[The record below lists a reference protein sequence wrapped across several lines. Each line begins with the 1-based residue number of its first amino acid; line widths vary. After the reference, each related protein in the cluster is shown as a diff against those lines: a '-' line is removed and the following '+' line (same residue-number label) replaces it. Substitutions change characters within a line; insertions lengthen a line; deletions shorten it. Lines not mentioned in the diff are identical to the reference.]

1 MSRYLKTIPL
11 FLLLVSC
18 QMDGDLT
25 RNHTSGDVLSDQAR
39 LVYTTTFTTTEGIS
53 GAGKAEIYSDQNRFK
68 LRLVDYSIED
78 GPDLKVYLSQSN
90 APNQFVNLGNLSR
103 QQIYVLPESIDF
115 SVYTHVLI
123 HCQQYSHLFAYGQLI
138 PEM

>member
-11 FLLLVSC
+11 FLLLISC
-18 QMDGDLT
+18 QMEGDLT
-25 RNHTSGDVLSDQAR
+25 RNHASDSALSDQAR
-39 LVYTTTFTTTEGIS
+39 LVYTTTFITTEGIS
-53 GAGKAEIYSDQNRFK
+53 GTGMAEVYSDQNRFK

-90 APNQFVNLGNLSR
+90 APHEFVNLGNLSR

-138 PEM
+138 PQM